1 MTSLSDAVT
10 MFLDGKVADARII
23 HKKLNGPAHCVGE
36 DAQGNKYY
44 EIKKGVTYGRHR
56 WVDFANIHDYSP
68 ASIPPEWHGWLH
80 NVTDDEPNTVKFIE
94 PSYKVDVKPYKHL
107 AYQPKGSFRHGSKKR
122 NWKKYEAWT
131 PS

>member
-1 MTSLSDAVT
+1 MAARQGLTLGLGVGWGVPRGLSAACSRSMTSLSDAVT

-80 NVTDDEPNTVKFIE
+80 NVTDDEPNTVSTHVSPFLK
-94 PSYKVDVKPYKHL
+94 
-107 AYQPKGSFRHGSKKR
+107 
-122 NWKKYEAWT
+122 
-131 PS
+131 